1 MERAAGLG
9 EVCCQREREFAV
21 IMVVG
26 LGGSGTRFCGVRE
39 PLTPPGNVD
48 EQLVS
53 RF

>member
-26 LGGSGTRFCGVRE
+26 LGGGSGTRLWGQGA
-39 PLTPPGNVD
+39 PDTPG
-48 EQLVS
+48 
-53 RF
+53 

>member
-26 LGGSGTRFCGVRE
+26 LGGSGTRLWGQGA
-39 PLTPPGNVD
+39 PDTPG
-48 EQLVS
+48 
-53 RF
+53 